1 MTQIDQSVPNRV
13 YAVALY
19 LLLLSL
25 SFCLAALVWTYCATD
40 VLYRCT
46 DPGLGILDI
55 VPPFVHAGSD
65 DVYLVPSWRV
75 WLLWLGL
82 IAVAFSLPL
91 IFVRY
96 V

>member
-1 MTQIDQSVPNRV
+1 VN
-13 YAVALY
+13 

-25 SFCLAALVWTYCATD
+25 SLFLAALVWTYCATGF
-40 VLYRCT
+40 LYRCT

-55 VPPFVHAGSD
+55 VPPFVSAGSD

-75 WLLWLGL
+75 WLGWLGL
-82 IAVAFSLPL
+82 IAVAYLLPV

-96 V
+96 IYKKGNELCT